1 MSGGKPDKKGET
13 KMTYITDI
21 KKIHERNN
29 GDTVPVPHGLVGGFF
44 KGYLL
49 YLCDGKHEG
58 FAFHCN
64 SREEVF
70 HEAERT
76 FDAVPDG
83 FHLYYLS
90 YNGRDPRCPDHI
102 YWALNGEFVK

>member
-1 MSGGKPDKKGET
+1 
-13 KMTYITDI
+13 MTYITDI

-29 GDTVPVPHGLVGGFF
+29 DATVPVPHGPVGNGFIR
-44 KGYLL
+44 GYLL
-49 YLCDGKHEG
+49 YLCDGKNEG
-58 FAFHCN
+58 FAFHHD

-83 FHLYYLS
+83 YHLYYLS
-90 YNGRDPRCPDHI
+90 SNGRDPRNPDHI
-102 YWALNGEFVK
+102 YWAPNGEFVK

>member
-1 MSGGKPDKKGET
+1 
-13 KMTYITDI
+13 MTYITDL

-29 GDTVPVPHGLVGGFF
+29 GADIPCPTGPVGNGFIR
-44 KGYLL
+44 GRLL

-58 FAFHCN
+58 FAFHYN

-70 HEAERT
+70 SEAEISL
-76 FDAVPDG
+76 DAVPDG
-83 FHLYYLS
+83 YHLYYLS
-90 YNGRDPRCPDHI
+90 FNGCDPRNSDHI